1 MLQEVKEYGDEL
13 ELIKEISHATQIRL
27 LTNEQ
32 SLVNARFPTLSHDGS
47 YNYNEDIDA
56 LFVIPS
62 FN

>member
-32 SLVNARFPTLSHDGS
+32 SLVNTLLHDES
-47 YNYNEDIDA
+47 YNNEDIDA

>member
-13 ELIKEISHATQIRL
+13 ELIKEISHVTQIRL

-32 SLVNARFPTLSHDGS
+32 SLVNTLSHDGS
-47 YNYNEDIDA
+47 YNNEDIDA

>member
-47 YNYNEDIDA
+47 YNNEDIDA

-62 FN
+62 FD